1 MMQIISE
8 SGAGMAGASS
18 VPMNIFGL
26 EPVVKFGNAEQ
37 KRRFLIPLVQGRERA
52 CFGVTEPN
60 TGLDTLKLRS
70 MATRNGEHYILKGS
84 KIWISAA
91 QHAERILILVRTTPL
106 DKVTK
111 PSQGLSLFYTDLDRS
126 QVDVSEIP
134 KMGRAA
140 VDSNTLFFENWN
152 VPAADMIGEENNGFK
167 MIIHDMNAERI
178 LIAAEALGL
187 GYAALRRAAKYANER
202 QVFGRPIGQSQGIQ
216 HPLADSWMN
225 LEAARLMVYQA
236 ARMYD
241 AGYTSGEYANATKY
255 LAAEAAF
262 RACERAVMS
271 HGGMGYAGEYHVE
284 RYLREAFIPR
294 IAPVSREM
302 ICSYIG
308 ERVLG
313 LPKSY

>member
-1 MMQIISE
+1 MDSVGICMPTEYGGSQLGISEAAVMMQTISE

-18 VPMNIFGL
+18 VYINIFDL
-26 EPVVKFGNAEQ
+26 EPVAKFGNAEQ

-70 MATRNGEHYILKGS
+70 MAMRNGEHYILKGS

-91 QHAERILILVRTTPL
+91 QHAEKDLNPRPDHSIGQSYKTITGPL
-106 DKVTK
+106 ALLHG
-111 PSQGLSLFYTDLDRS
+111 PRS
-126 QVDVSEIP
+126 V
-134 KMGRAA
+134 A
-140 VDSNTLFFENWN
+140 VDSNTLFFENWK

-167 MIIHDMNAERI
+167 MIIHGMNAERI

-202 QVFGRPIGQSQGIQ
+202 Q
-216 HPLADSWMN
+216 
-225 LEAARLMVYQA
+225 A

-241 AGYTSGEYANATKY
+241 AGYTSGEYANAAKY
-255 LAAEAAF
+255 LAAEAVF
-262 RACERAVMS
+262 RACDRAVMS
-271 HGGMGYAGEYHVE
+271 HGGMGYAREYHVE

-294 IAPVSREM
+294 IAPMQGVHGAILDLAKGKPR
-302 ICSYIG
+302 YF
-308 ERVLG
+308 V
-313 LPKSY
+313 